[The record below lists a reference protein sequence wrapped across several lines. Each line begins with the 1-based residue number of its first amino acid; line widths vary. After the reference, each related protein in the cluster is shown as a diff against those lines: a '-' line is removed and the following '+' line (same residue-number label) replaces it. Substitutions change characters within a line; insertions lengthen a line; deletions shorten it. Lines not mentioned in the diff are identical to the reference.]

1 MPRTKTQNPKGLR
14 GNNPFF
20 YYAWVGDTELFELF
34 FKEAEDRNPRGGND
48 WTPLHGAA
56 CNGHLDIIKKLV
68 ESPLIDDKRPLT
80 TDDKTPLWMAREG
93 GSWSPNRQAIIDLLE
108 PFEP

>member
-1 MPRTKTQNPKGLR
+1 MPRTKTQK
-14 GNNPFF
+14 NNPLF
-20 YYAWVGDTELFELF
+20 YSAWVADTELFELF
-34 FKEAEDRNPRGGND
+34 FKEAEDKNPRGGND

-80 TDDKTPLWMAREG
+80 TDDKTPL
-93 GSWSPNRQAIIDLLE
+93 
-108 PFEP
+108 

>member
-34 FKEAEDRNPRGGND
+34 FKEAEDKNPRGGND

-80 TDDKTPLWMAREG
+80 TDDKTPL
-93 GSWSPNRQAIIDLLE
+93 
-108 PFEP
+108 